1 MSGYWLGSVLCVPSS
16 TLTRLVEQ
24 QKGHPARKKHM
35 SLISSGSVL
44 EKVEEENQ
52 GESGFNSHSPG

>member
-1 MSGYWLGSVLCVPSS
+1 VDEERMMSGYWLGSVFCVTSS

-24 QKGHPARKKHM
+24 QKGHPAHKKTL
-35 SLISSGSVL
+35 LIFSGSVL

-52 GESGFNSHSPG
+52 GESG